1 LAIASETPIVAL
13 GPWNNSSAGLADLQF
28 IDLPSSERGSGQS
41 RLHKLVLSKLIMGYN
56 YIRISY
62 YIDFTCL
69 RELDIDCCAGT
80 QRLLQSLTRTF
91 RGHICSLVH
100 LRISLLEVSQNI
112 IESPGIRQDI
122 EALLMSFKGLKRL
135 CLEMAHHGL
144 VSKESI
150 ANHQLTLQT
159 LAVGRW
165 TGKNSTYPVRTL
177 REILTSCPD
186 LQELGLC
193 IDKESEPLGLKD
205 ACFAHPVL
213 TSVVQARL
221 VSLSNLPLQNHR

>member
-1 LAIASETPIVAL
+1 L
-13 GPWNNSSAGLADLQF
+13 GPWNSPEGLADLQF
-28 IDLPSSERGSGQS
+28 IDSPSSERGGGQS
-41 RLHKLVLSKLIMGYN
+41 RLHKLVLSKLNMGYN
-56 YIRISY
+56 HIRISY
-62 YIDFTCL
+62 YIDFTYL
-69 RELDIDCCAGT
+69 RELDIDCCAGP
-80 QRLLQSLTRTF
+80 QRLLQSLTRPF
-91 RGHICSLVH
+91 REHICSLVR
-100 LRISLLEVSQNI
+100 LRISLLEVPNNI
-112 IESPGIRQDI
+112 IESPGIRRDI

-165 TGKNSTYPVRTL
+165 TGKNSTYPVQTL
-177 REILTSCPD
+177 WAILTSCPD

-193 IDKESEPLGLKD
+193 IDKESEPLGLED
-205 ACFAHPVL
+205 GCFAHPAL